1 MEVEI
6 VTTKK
11 KLTKAIVNQMRR
23 PSLETMKN
31 GDVLGYLI
39 GVVKNVPWA
48 ILIHNNGE
56 YFILESGWKKG
67 ETSVYRSIG
76 KWTQSKRFESVAMC
90 DDWWDTFKTVSE
102 KAKDQIYI

>member
-11 KLTKAIVNQMRR
+11 KLTKSIINQMRR

-39 GVVKNVPWA
+39 GIVKNVPRA
-48 ILIHNNGE
+48 FLIHNDGK
-56 YFILESGWKKG
+56 YFVLESNWTKG

-76 KWTQSKRFESVAMC
+76 KWSQAKRFESAAMC
-90 DDWWDTFKTVSE
+90 DDWWAVFKAVGE